1 MWQSLF
7 QKTLHKFS
15 LQVEQAYC
23 LRERYK
29 HHDCRLCSDA
39 CPAQALQTDAQ
50 LIRLDK
56 SRCTECGL
64 CCYLCP
70 TQVFRLEAEQ
80 LQKIEQ
86 ALFGKET
93 ACFSCQKQAAP
104 ESDVTVPCL
113 EALSLEILTPAFL
126 RHIPVQIYWR
136 PEHCES
142 CNFSFNQEKL
152 CDWVAQWNAFSGNRF
167 QLEIIHRP
175 ELKKNKLKNFSRR
188 DFFAFS
194 KKQLTEQ
201 VRSLLS
207 DSDSSSEISLQNK
220 VPLSQKRVY
229 LKNLLRKNHELQT
242 QNLPPSLAR
251 LLRLCTI
258 KVKGDCNFCDR
269 CTALCPTGAL
279 RIASAESSLQLFFEP
294 VKCIDCGIC
303 TAVCYHLEREELQ
316 TFEQW
321 DRISLLK
328 ESKLLP
334 CPSCGEL
341 MPADAALCQKC
352 QVQQEQEK
360 LFTSLNDDL
369 WV

>member
-39 CPAQALQTDAQ
+39 CPAKALKTEAHSLQW
-50 LIRLDK
+50 DK
-56 SRCTECGL
+56 SKCTECGL

-80 LQKIEQ
+80 LQKVEQ
-86 ALFGKET
+86 ALLGKET

-104 ESDVTVPCL
+104 ESDVIVPCL
-113 EALSLEILTPAFL
+113 EALSPEILMPAFL
-126 RHIPVQIYWR
+126 RNIPVQIYWQ
-136 PEHCES
+136 PECCQS
-142 CNFSFNQEKL
+142 CNFSFHQEKL
-152 CDWVAQWNAFSGNRF
+152 RGWVAQWNCFSGNRF
-167 QLEIIHRP
+167 QVEIIHRP
-175 ELKKNKLKNFSRR
+175 ELKKNKPRDFSRR
-188 DFFAFS
+188 DFFAFT
-194 KKQLTEQ
+194 KKQLTVK

-220 VPLSQKRVY
+220 VPLSPKRVY
-229 LKNLLRKNHELQT
+229 LKNLLQKNPELRA
-242 QNLPPSLAR
+242 QNLSPQLAR

-258 KVKGDCNFCDR
+258 NVKEDCNFCDR

-279 RIASAESSLQLFFEP
+279 RIAAAESSLQLFFEP

-303 TAVCYHLEREELQ
+303 TAVCPHLEREELQ
-316 TFEQW
+316 TLEQW
-321 DRISLLK
+321 DCTSLLK

-334 CPSCGEL
+334 CPACGE
-341 MPADAALCQKC
+341 PVPEGAALCQKC
-352 QVQQEQEK
+352 QAQQEQEK
-360 LFTSLNDDL
+360 LFTSLNNDL
-369 WV
+369 WL